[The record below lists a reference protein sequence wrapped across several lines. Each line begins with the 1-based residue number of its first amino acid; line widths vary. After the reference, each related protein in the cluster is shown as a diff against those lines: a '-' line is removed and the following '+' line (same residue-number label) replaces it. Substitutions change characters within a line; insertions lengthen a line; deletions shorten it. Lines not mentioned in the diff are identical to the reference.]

1 MATTHLNYLNR
12 DFNSIKSD
20 LIDYSKANYPQLS
33 DNFGNDSSIS
43 SWIVDLLAD
52 CTDSLNYH
60 IDRLFQ
66 NTQINSTT
74 SRSAL
79 MNMARSN
86 GLKVPGPK
94 AATCE
99 VKFSCILPVGYLEN
113 GMVNSSMPNWNAAP
127 VIQRN
132 TVVSAGNYKYTIDE
146 NVDFAEAFNSEAF
159 SNRTYT
165 PLRNSNGT
173 VTGYTV
179 TKTVLAI
186 AGDRKVYKKVLS
198 SSDVTPFM
206 EVLLPDTNVMEIES
220 VIFKSSDNLKS
231 TPELSEYFVD
241 EEEYRFNEASVTTH
255 RFFEVNSFVDQ
266 WRWGSE
272 MGNIDNNVLSD
283 KYNPEL
289 YDDYSSEI
297 TPSVYT
303 GTNASN
309 TVTLWITQDT
319 KVTIQYPL
327 SISSGVHIN
336 ISIDETGFSGETLD
350 NDFDVW
356 EFDGKSILNGHKAGA
371 YEVHF
376 DFSEL
381 STNIEYKLS
390 CLQAKTGGRVYRGQW
405 KPLRQKYI
413 TEYTDNGYTKIIFGP
428 GVDYTECPAET
439 KYGQYRM
446 SKIINNDML
455 GVLPKAGWTMYVL
468 YKTGGGVET
477 NVAAGA
483 ITTIQTMQIDFPRIT
498 NDSSIDT
505 TTRSQVLK
513 SLSVRNTTNGI
524 TGKDA
529 PSDSELKYFIKYN
542 TGAQERCVTLKDYKI
557 RAMMMPPKYG
567 APFRCSVMEENNKIV
582 LSLLN
587 VAQDGTLYKALP
599 STLVNNLVNY
609 MEYYKS
615 INDYLEIKSGKIYNL
630 GFQIDAFVD
639 KSYNSADVV
648 SKIISTVKDYMNIE
662 KQDMGED
669 IFLGDLNKEISIL
682 DGVISLIDLKVY
694 KITGNGYSSDKCP
707 LPSIEDTS
715 TGSCDTV
722 EETPFTVASGAKAER
737 IDLDSI
743 DSVLLGDSNAMYEIK
758 NPGYD
763 IRVRIKQR

>member
-60 IDRLFQ
+60 IDRVFQ

-179 TKTVLAI
+179 TKSVLAI

-206 EVLLPDTNVMEIES
+206 EVLLPDTNVMEVES

-272 MGNIDNNVLSD
+272 MGNIDNNVISD

-289 YDDYSSEI
+289 YDDYIYNNGSPE
-297 TPSVYT
+297 
-303 GTNASN
+303 
-309 TVTLWITQDT
+309 
-319 KVTIQYPL
+319 K
-327 SISSGVHIN
+327 ISRI
-336 ISIDETGFSGETLD
+336 
-350 NDFDVW
+350 
-356 EFDGKSILNGHKAGA
+356 
-371 YEVHF
+371 
-376 DFSEL
+376 
-381 STNIEYKLS
+381 
-390 CLQAKTGGRVYRGQW
+390 YRGQW

-439 KYGQYRM
+439 KYSQYRM

-483 ITTIQTMQIDFPRIT
+483 ITTIQTMQVDFPRIT

-513 SLSVRNTTNGI
+513 SLSVKNTTNGI

-587 VAQDGTLYKALP
+587 IAQDGTLYKALP

-615 INDYLEIKSGKIYNL
+615 INDYVEIKSGKIYNL